1 MASDALPEASAATE
15 RSSDSQLAELLS
27 QEAGQTANQQLLL
40 CIELGAAES
49 YDKLLELPKEARLEN
64 AVQRAKS

>member
-1 MASDALPEASAATE
+1 MQPHDGGDEN
-15 RSSDSQLAELLS
+15 RLARRS